1 MNALRNVLR
10 SMWGRFRGAKR
21 RTQIIIGVLAVVA
34 VLGTCSG
41 LVSAVAGGGT
51 TTPTTQAPQATHQP
65 IATSPPTQ
73 LPAEQVPT
81 AQPTATPTATPEPPT
96 PTATPKPPTPTA
108 TPKPAPTATPKPPAP
123 ATLSLSFGSVSIVRG
138 KTSSVSV
145 HTNPGATLTINVHY
159 VATNSDATSKSLDGS
174 VTADNGGN
182 FTWRWTCQTS
192 KPGSALVTVYAT
204 WNGQKT
210 HIERTFTIVG

>member
-1 MNALRNVLR
+1 MDALRNMLQSV
-10 SMWGRFRGAKR
+10 WGRFRGAKR

-41 LVSAVAGGGT
+41 LVSAVGGGGT

-96 PTATPKPPTPTA
+96 PTATPKP
-108 TPKPAPTATPKPPAP
+108 APTATPKPSTPIPQPTSPPNSGYNGNTWGYDFNLGAKIYIPPAEFCDRYFDCIQ
-123 ATLSLSFGSVSIVRG
+123 SFWNG
-138 KTSSVSV
+138 K
-145 HTNPGATLTINVHY
+145 GY
-159 VATNSDATSKSLDGS
+159 VVQCHDGQFSKSGGIRGVCSGHDGY
-174 VTADNGGN
+174 
-182 FTWRWTCQTS
+182 WRTLYS
-192 KPGSALVTVYAT
+192 
-204 WNGQKT
+204 
-210 HIERTFTIVG
+210 H